1 MKLQQIQIQSNSLHE
16 RKALFFIYRGNICIK
31 KKIKI
36 KYDKSTSNCKL
47 YSMMIKELKNKQVT
61 VTDEA

>member
-1 MKLQQIQIQSNSLHE
+1 MKE
-16 RKALFFIYRGNICIK
+16 RHFSSFTEEIFVL

-36 KYDKSTSNCKL
+36 KYDKSTSHCKL

-61 VTDEA
+61 VKDET